1 MLYIVLSYFLGTI
14 LTAVLVAKLK
24 GVRLHE
30 QNGGNLGAR
39 NAGRVIGK
47 AAFVIVAV
55 GDGLKGL
62 IVVLLGRSMDYSEW
76 LIALA
81 VIAVVLGH
89 LYPFW
94 NRGKGGKG
102 VATVIGAMVTFS
114 PVLFV
119 LFLAGFFISLVI
131 TKSAT
136 LSMVGGFIVY
146 GIVSSFYLEA
156 GIIVSIALL
165 FVIWKQ
171 RNSITERVRPNVL
184 E

>member
-14 LTAVLVAKLK
+14 LTAVVVAKLK
-24 GVRLHE
+24 GVKLHE
-30 QNGGNLGAR
+30 QNSGNLGAR
-39 NAGRVIGK
+39 NAGRAIGK
-47 AAFVIVAV
+47 SAFVIVAV

-62 IVVLLGRSMDYSEW
+62 IVVLAGRSVDYSEW

-102 VATVIGAMVTFS
+102 VATVIGAMVVFS
-114 PVLFV
+114 PVLFL
-119 LFLAGFFISLVI
+119 LFLAGFLVSLLI

-136 LSMVGGFIVY
+136 LSMVGGFFVY

-156 GIIVSIALL
+156 GLIVSMALL
-165 FVIWKQ
+165 LVIWKQ
-171 RNSITERVRPNVL
+171 RHSIMERVKPNVL